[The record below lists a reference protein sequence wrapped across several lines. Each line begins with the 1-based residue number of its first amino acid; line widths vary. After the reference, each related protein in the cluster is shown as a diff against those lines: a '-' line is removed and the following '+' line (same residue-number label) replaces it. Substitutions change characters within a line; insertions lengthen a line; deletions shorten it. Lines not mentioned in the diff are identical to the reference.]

1 MHKEYAKKMDH
12 SLIISIETMTHR
24 YQDETLAIHA
34 GYQPDPTTKAVAV
47 PIYQTTSYAFDNT
60 QHGADLFDL
69 KVQGNIYTRIMNP
82 TTAVLEQ
89 RLTALEGGIGAL
101 ALASGMA
108 AISYAI
114 QTITEAGDNIASV
127 STLYGGT
134 YNLFAHTLPKQGIEV
149 RFFDYQQPEQL
160 HSLID
165 EKTKL
170 VFVESIGNPLGNII
184 DLETIAQIAHE
195 YGVPV
200 VVDNTV
206 ATPVLQK
213 SFEFGA
219 DIIVHSL
226 TKYIGGHGNSIGG
239 VIIDSGKFPWAK
251 YPERFKVLNS
261 PDPSYHGV
269 NYVEALGEAAYIARA
284 RVVPL
289 RNTGAAISP
298 LSVFLILQGLE
309 TLSLRMQKHTE
320 NALQVAKYLTQHP
333 KVKWVN
339 YAGLEQHPQHALAQ
353 KYVKGTPSGI
363 LSFGVEHGREGGTR
377 FIDALQ
383 LFTRLVNI
391 GDAKSLACHPATTTH
406 RQLNSDELKAAG
418 VSEDMVRLSVGIEHI
433 DDLLADLEQAL
444 ARV

>member
-1 MHKEYAKKMDH
+1 
-12 SLIISIETMTHR
+12 MTHR

-89 RLTALEGGIGAL
+89 RLTALEGGVGAL

-108 AISYAI
+108 AISYVI

-160 HSLID
+160 RSLID

-184 DLETIAQIAHE
+184 DLEAIAQIAHE

-206 ATPVLQK
+206 ATPMLQK

-320 NALQVAKYLTQHP
+320 NALQIAKYLTQHP